1 MEIINLIIFL
11 FFITILFIIYSEL
24 SVGYILFRPDSS
36 GKFTFNLYS
45 LLNYLMNPFYKID
58 LWTRSTLDINYA
70 FVMIYSTIIYLLV
83 AE

>member
-11 FFITILFIIYSEL
+11 FFITLLFIIYSEL

-45 LLNYLMNPFYKID
+45 L
-58 LWTRSTLDINYA
+58 
-70 FVMIYSTIIYLLV
+70 
-83 AE
+83 